1 MHQRFWYS
9 WTIFL
14 NEGQMNRT
22 VHPLEGWIRWGFQ
35 FDLMSILK
43 WIWVVWF
50 FDMGFQ
56 VVVQQSDSIWKVEWT
71 YPFMKLIQSSGF
83 IQSGS
88 QMEVLFDMGRGQVTD
103 WSISTTWYIHLHS
116 IYITWW
122 SNFTED
128 LERKK
133 IKVSQTNKRSK
144 LGFLIRVGI
153 EHDAPLQTTTPSF
166 YE

>member
-1 MHQRFWYS
+1 
-9 WTIFL
+9 
-14 NEGQMNRT
+14 
-22 VHPLEGWIRWGFQ
+22 
-35 FDLMSILK
+35 
-43 WIWVVWF
+43 
-50 FDMGFQ
+50 MGFQ
-56 VVVQQSDSIWKVEWT
+56 VVVQSDSIWNVEWT

-128 LERKK
+128 LERKFFK
-133 IKVSQTNKRSK
+133 FHK
-144 LGFLIRVGI
+144 LQKWNRNCVLENERLCLIWQRDVHKKSNSCALYL
-153 EHDAPLQTTTPSF
+153 ECCLLFFSPSF
-166 YE
+166 CALMYRIKTCIICCAVTICLT